1 MTAVLA
7 RLIARYIAGAL
18 VAYGLIDSGTGQTIA
33 LDPDLALAIGAG
45 ITAITEGGY
54 AMAKKYGWAT

>member
-1 MTAVLA
+1 MTTVLA

-18 VAYGLIDSGTGQTIA
+18 VGYGLIDSGTGQTIA

-45 ITAITEGGY
+45 ITAITEIGY
-54 AMAKKYGWAT
+54 AFAKKHGWAT

>member
-7 RLIARYIAGAL
+7 RLIARYLAGAL
-18 VAYGLIDSGTGQTIA
+18 VAYGIIDGGTGQTIA

-45 ITAITEGGY
+45 LTAVTEVGY
-54 AMAKKYGWAT
+54 ALAKKYGWAT